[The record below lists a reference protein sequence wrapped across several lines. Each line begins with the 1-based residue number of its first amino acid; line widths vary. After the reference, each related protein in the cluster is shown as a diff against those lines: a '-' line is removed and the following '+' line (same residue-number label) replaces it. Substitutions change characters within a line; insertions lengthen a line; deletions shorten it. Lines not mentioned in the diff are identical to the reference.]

1 MDSNYTHYS
10 EKVRISHLRVANDN
24 LKFPLVAS
32 GDVETSSRSVHNFPQ
47 RKKKL
52 TSTMFCSVSYEQAS
66 LIPLVK

>member
-32 GDVETSSRSVHNFPQ
+32 GDVETSSRFVHNFPLL
-47 RKKKL
+47 KKKL
-52 TSTMFCSVSYEQAS
+52 TSTMFSSISYERAS
-66 LIPLVK
+66 LIPVAK